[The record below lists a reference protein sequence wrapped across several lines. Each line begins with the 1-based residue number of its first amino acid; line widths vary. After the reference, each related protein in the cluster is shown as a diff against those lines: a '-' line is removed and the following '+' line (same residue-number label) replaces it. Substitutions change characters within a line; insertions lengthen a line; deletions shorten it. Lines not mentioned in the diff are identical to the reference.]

1 MPNATAGM
9 EVLGT
14 YLHDGTDIDVLLAL
28 IPDPDVAPA
37 QAGGVNSASGSASF
51 LDEMSPVAAA
61 QLRNELAAMQVD
73 GADFRIGT
81 YTMVAADDTANLT
94 TIVTGLANL
103 TLANCIV
110 QIMRAGVDVRAD
122 AILSEPVAGSL
133 RIANGAAT
141 YVVTAGD
148 IVSYYV
154 E

>member
-1 MPNATAGM
+1 MGSGTGLT
-9 EVLGT
+9 VLGD
-14 YLHDGTDIDVLLAL
+14 YQHDGTDIDVLLAL
-28 IPDPDVAPA
+28 IPDPDVSPA
-37 QAGGVNSASGSASF
+37 QAGGVADGSGGF
-51 LDEMSPVAAA
+51 LDQMSPAAAA
-61 QLRNELAAMQVD
+61 QLRVELGAMVVD
-73 GADFRIGT
+73 GAAFRVGT

-94 TIVTGLANL
+94 NIVTGLDNI

-122 AILSEPVAGSL
+122 AILSEPTAGTL

-148 IVSYYV
+148 VVSYYV